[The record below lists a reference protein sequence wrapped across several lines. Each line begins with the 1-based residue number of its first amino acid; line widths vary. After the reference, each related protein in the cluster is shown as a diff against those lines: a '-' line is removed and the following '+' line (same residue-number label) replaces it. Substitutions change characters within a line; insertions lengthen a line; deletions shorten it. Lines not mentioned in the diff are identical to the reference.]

1 MKKTLAVIAMTFCI
15 ASTAAL
21 AQNPP
26 PWQAVPVLDVARYA
40 GKWFEIDRLP
50 NSAQRDRVGSVTA
63 QYRQLPTAYREH
75 GF

>member
-1 MKKTLAVIAMTFCI
+1 
-15 ASTAAL
+15 L

-26 PWQAVPVLDVARYA
+26 PLQAVPVLDVARYA

-63 QYRQLPTAYREH
+63 RYRQLPDGVSRAWVLIH
-75 GF
+75 PS